1 MNVDQKA
8 AQVEAAENDADEDD
22 KKKTTAKH
30 NAAEQEEAELVLVQ
44 EKEEAFI
51 AADQENAS
59 TSDEWDDNR
68 DITPERQRHETK
80 TPTNAPQKKMRR
92 FNG

>member
-44 EKEEAFI
+44 EEAFI

-59 TSDEWDDNR
+59 TSDEWGDNR

-80 TPTNAPQKKMRR
+80 TPTKAPQKQKRR